1 MKAVI
6 YARYSS
12 DNQREESIEGQIRE
26 CMEYAERN
34 DITVLCNY
42 IDRAMSARTADRPE
56 FQRMIRDSEKHL
68 FDVVLVWKLDR
79 FSRDRYDSAHYKH
92 ILKKNGVKVLS
103 AKENISDGPEGIIL
117 ESMLE
122 GYAEY
127 YSAELSQKIHRGQKE
142 NALKCR
148 NNGGNIPLGYVVGPE
163 GVLVVDPLTAPLV
176 KEIFTMYDEGK
187 TISEIT
193 KTLNQRGLKTRKG
206 FDFRIGSI
214 SLILKNRKYIGEYR
228 YQDVVIPNGVPA
240 LVDEELFNRAQ
251 EKLVKNK
258 QAPARYKAPEEYL
271 LTTKLF
277 CGDCGR
283 MMAGESGTSATKS
296 VKYCYYKCGG
306 AKRKLGCKR
315 KPLKKD
321 WIERAA
327 VLVTVNR
334 VLKDEEID
342 RIANAIVALQERED
356 PTLPALN
363 HQLAECEKAIENML
377 NAIQMGIL
385 TESTK
390 ERLEQ
395 LEEQKKSLKQ
405 SILQTQIARPRYTKP
420 QIVNWISR
428 FKYGNVNDPEYQRQ
442 IIDIFI
448 NAIYVFDDK
457 LAFTYNFHDG
467 TETITLKEIE
477 AAFGSDLSQVAPP
490 SKTLDS
496 SRVFPCF
503 GASSTIVSTII
514 EFQTASDP
522 ATRNRS
528 KAVFLCSSYSILAD
542 QLLQLVGGLL
552 LHVLVGMAVYIQREG
567 NRGMSQGFRERFG
580 IDVALQ
586 GQSRE
591 GVADIVKA
599 YLGAAHFLHNFLEVD
614 VQRLEPHE
622 TPILPGED
630 HVVLVFPAAAGAEPH
645 FALLPLGFLQHV
657 QGGGGGH
664 IHHLPL
670 IRAGGDADK
679 LAVHPQG
686 VLVKIHAVPTEADQL
701 AFPQAGEEIEAHHQ
715 IIQVVLRQLHELSHL
730 FLAQR
735 IHFMLDHPG
744 QLAVAAHVPAKQL
757 HLDRLVQHPVQHA
770 VNVVNALG
778 RQALPFQLIV
788 QALDGQCGQ
797 ILHFDVTDVGYDM
810 KPEVGV
816 VVIHGRMLHA
826 VRLEIVQPLP
836 APLLHRQIGFRDGN
850 ALADLRAFGG

>member
-68 FDVVLVWKLDR
+68 FDIVLVWKLDR

-103 AKENISDGPEGIIL
+103 AKENIAEGPEGIIL

-142 NALKCR
+142 NALKCKS
-148 NNGGNIPLGYVVGPE
+148 NGGNTPLGYVVGPE
-163 GVLVVDPLTAPLV
+163 RKLVIDPLTAPLV
-176 KEIFTMYDEGK
+176 TEIFTRYDQGE
-187 TISEIT
+187 TITAIVNS
-193 KTLNQRGLKTRKG
+193 LNQRGLKTGKG
-206 FDFRIGSI
+206 CVFRVATITPM
-214 SLILKNRKYIGEYR
+214 LKNRKYIGEYH
-228 YQDVVIPNGVPA
+228 YKDIVIPDGVPA
-240 LVDEELFNRAQ
+240 IIDTDLFNRVQDRLA
-251 EKLVKNK
+251 KNK
-258 QAPARYKAPEEYL
+258 KAPAHYKATDEYL

-277 CGDCGR
+277 CGNCGR
-283 MMAGESGTSATKS
+283 MMAGESGTSATKG

-315 KPLKKD
+315 KPVKKD

-334 VLKDEEID
+334 VLKDAEID
-342 RIANAIVALQERED
+342 RIADAMVALQERED

-405 SILQTQIARPRYTKP
+405 SILQTQIAHPRYTKP

-428 FKYGNVNDPEYQRQ
+428 FKYGNVNDPNYQRQ

-477 AAFGSDLSQVAPP
+477 AAFGSDLSQVAP
-490 SKTLDS
+490 
-496 SRVFPCF
+496 
-503 GASSTIVSTII
+503 
-514 EFQTASDP
+514 
-522 ATRNRS
+522 
-528 KAVFLCSSYSILAD
+528 
-542 QLLQLVGGLL
+542 
-552 LHVLVGMAVYIQREG
+552 
-567 NRGMSQGFRERFG
+567 
-580 IDVALQ
+580 
-586 GQSRE
+586 
-591 GVADIVKA
+591 
-599 YLGAAHFLHNFLEVD
+599 
-614 VQRLEPHE
+614 
-622 TPILPGED
+622 
-630 HVVLVFPAAAGAEPH
+630 
-645 FALLPLGFLQHV
+645 
-657 QGGGGGH
+657 
-664 IHHLPL
+664 
-670 IRAGGDADK
+670 
-679 LAVHPQG
+679 
-686 VLVKIHAVPTEADQL
+686 
-701 AFPQAGEEIEAHHQ
+701 
-715 IIQVVLRQLHELSHL
+715 
-730 FLAQR
+730 
-735 IHFMLDHPG
+735 
-744 QLAVAAHVPAKQL
+744 
-757 HLDRLVQHPVQHA
+757 
-770 VNVVNALG
+770 
-778 RQALPFQLIV
+778 
-788 QALDGQCGQ
+788 
-797 ILHFDVTDVGYDM
+797 
-810 KPEVGV
+810 
-816 VVIHGRMLHA
+816 
-826 VRLEIVQPLP
+826 
-836 APLLHRQIGFRDGN
+836 
-850 ALADLRAFGG
+850 

>member
-68 FDVVLVWKLDR
+68 FDIVLVWKLDR

-176 KEIFTMYDEGK
+176 QEIFTMYDEGK

-193 KTLNQRGLKTRKG
+193 KSLNQRGLKTRKG
-206 FDFRIGSI
+206 FDFRIGSV

-240 LVDEELFNRAQ
+240 LIDEDLFNRAQ

-283 MMAGESGTSATKS
+283 MMAGESGTSGTKG

-327 VLVTVNR
+327 VLITVNR

-342 RIANAIVALQERED
+342 RIADAMVALQERED

-395 LEEQKKSLKQ
+395 LEEQKKNLKL
-405 SILQTQIARPRYTKP
+405 SITQTQIERPRYTKQ
-420 QIVNWISR
+420 QIVDWISR
-428 FKYGNVNDPEYQRQ
+428 FKYRNVNDPEYQRQ
-442 IIDIFI
+442 IFDIFI

-477 AAFGSDLSQVAPP
+477 TAFGSDLSQVAPP
-490 SKTLDS
+490 SRKSLIYKGF
-496 SRVFPCF
+496 RVF
-503 GASSTIVSTII
+503 
-514 EFQTASDP
+514 
-522 ATRNRS
+522 
-528 KAVFLCSSYSILAD
+528 
-542 QLLQLVGGLL
+542 
-552 LHVLVGMAVYIQREG
+552 
-567 NRGMSQGFRERFG
+567 
-580 IDVALQ
+580 
-586 GQSRE
+586 
-591 GVADIVKA
+591 
-599 YLGAAHFLHNFLEVD
+599 
-614 VQRLEPHE
+614 
-622 TPILPGED
+622 
-630 HVVLVFPAAAGAEPH
+630 
-645 FALLPLGFLQHV
+645 LLPFGGSLCGFCKES
-657 QGGGGGH
+657 
-664 IHHLPL
+664 
-670 IRAGGDADK
+670 ACKK
-679 LAVHPQG
+679 LAH
-686 VLVKIHAVPTEADQL
+686 LVACRLDV
-701 AFPQAGEEIEAHHQ
+701 
-715 IIQVVLRQLHELSHL
+715 S
-730 FLAQR
+730 FL
-735 IHFMLDHPG
+735 
-744 QLAVAAHVPAKQL
+744 
-757 HLDRLVQHPVQHA
+757 
-770 VNVVNALG
+770 
-778 RQALPFQLIV
+778 
-788 QALDGQCGQ
+788 
-797 ILHFDVTDVGYDM
+797 
-810 KPEVGV
+810 
-816 VVIHGRMLHA
+816 
-826 VRLEIVQPLP
+826 
-836 APLLHRQIGFRDGN
+836 
-850 ALADLRAFGG
+850 

>member
-68 FDVVLVWKLDR
+68 FDIVLVWKLDR

-103 AKENISDGPEGIIL
+103 AKENIAEGPEGIIL

-142 NALKCR
+142 NALKCKS
-148 NNGGNIPLGYVVGPE
+148 NGGNTPLGYVVGPE
-163 GVLVVDPLTAPLV
+163 RKLVIDPLTAPLV
-176 KEIFTMYDEGK
+176 TEIFTRYDQGE
-187 TISEIT
+187 TITAIVNS
-193 KTLNQRGLKTRKG
+193 LNQRGLKTGKG
-206 FDFRIGSI
+206 CVFRVATITPM
-214 SLILKNRKYIGEYR
+214 LKNRKYIGEYH
-228 YQDVVIPNGVPA
+228 YKDIVIPDGVPA
-240 LVDEELFNRAQ
+240 IIDTDLFNRVQDRLA
-251 EKLVKNK
+251 KNK
-258 QAPARYKAPEEYL
+258 KAPAHYKATDEYL

-277 CGDCGR
+277 CGNCGR
-283 MMAGESGTSATKS
+283 MMAGESGTSATKG

-315 KPLKKD
+315 KPVKKD

-334 VLKDEEID
+334 VLKDAEID
-342 RIANAIVALQERED
+342 RIADAMVALQERED

-428 FKYGNVNDPEYQRQ
+428 FKYGNVNDPNYQRQ

-490 SKTLDS
+490 PETL
-496 SRVFPCF
+496 V
-503 GASSTIVSTII
+503 
-514 EFQTASDP
+514 
-522 ATRNRS
+522 N
-528 KAVFLCSSYSILAD
+528 
-542 QLLQLVGGLL
+542 
-552 LHVLVGMAVYIQREG
+552 
-567 NRGMSQGFRERFG
+567 QGFLSFFG
-580 IDVALQ
+580 RLVPSLVPLLKFGLSPHRRPKSARRLHFYNPSFNIGRSVALIC
-586 GQSRE
+586 R
-591 GVADIVKA
+591 
-599 YLGAAHFLHNFLEVD
+599 
-614 VQRLEPHE
+614 R
-622 TPILPGED
+622 
-630 HVVLVFPAAAGAEPH
+630 PAASCPRCSG
-645 FALLPLGFLQHV
+645 
-657 QGGGGGH
+657 
-664 IHHLPL
+664 
-670 IRAGGDADK
+670 R
-679 LAVHPQG
+679 
-686 VLVKIHAVPTEADQL
+686 T
-701 AFPQAGEEIEAHHQ
+701 
-715 IIQVVLRQLHELSHL
+715 R
-730 FLAQR
+730 
-735 IHFMLDHPG
+735 PG
-744 QLAVAAHVPAKQL
+744 
-757 HLDRLVQHPVQHA
+757 
-770 VNVVNALG
+770 
-778 RQALPFQLIV
+778 
-788 QALDGQCGQ
+788 
-797 ILHFDVTDVGYDM
+797 
-810 KPEVGV
+810 
-816 VVIHGRMLHA
+816 
-826 VRLEIVQPLP
+826 
-836 APLLHRQIGFRDGN
+836 
-850 ALADLRAFGG
+850 